1 MSGFSVAIGNG
12 GPTDMIILLLIVIL
26 ILLGGGGFYG
36 RRAGWG
42 PRGYGLGLVLTVLII
57 IALVWAL
64 NEATMPPLPMPAGT
78 PSIIK

>member
-1 MSGFSVAIGNG
+1 MVLVL
-12 GPTDMIILLLIVIL
+12 IILIVLIM
-26 ILLGGGGFYG
+26 LGGGGFYG

-64 NEATMPPLPMPAGT
+64 NEVLMPPLPMPAGT
-78 PSIIK
+78 PSIIR